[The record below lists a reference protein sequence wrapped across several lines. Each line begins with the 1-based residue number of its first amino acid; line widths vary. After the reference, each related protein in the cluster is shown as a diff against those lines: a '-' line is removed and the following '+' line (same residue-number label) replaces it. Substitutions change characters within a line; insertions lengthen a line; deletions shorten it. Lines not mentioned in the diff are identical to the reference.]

1 MFNLKILRIDEFLKQ
16 ALEQKDLMSKL
27 KIVDDIQ
34 SIKDEI
40 LFESRLRY
48 PHNSIDTKEK
58 VFTENEI
65 EEKENEIEK
74 IINKSEV
81 IDETVILEIS
91 NVLGLEKNRQRAL
104 ALIRKINFNK
114 IIFSIK
120 DSSALKGMLL
130 GLYQTLKKLD
140 LSFKDLSEEQKKIL
154 TEGTIGGYSV
164 KSSLILGKLWDFF
177 KLDEIIVPSNP
188 DK

>member
-114 IIFSIK
+114 MVIK
-120 DSSALKGMLL
+120 
-130 GLYQTLKKLD
+130 
-140 LSFKDLSEEQKKIL
+140 
-154 TEGTIGGYSV
+154 
-164 KSSLILGKLWDFF
+164 
-177 KLDEIIVPSNP
+177 
-188 DK
+188 